1 MMKLLFRLIV
11 LAALGWSGFWLFGY
25 MTLSSTLPAW
35 FEDRRAEGWAA
46 EYDDLSVSGFPSR
59 LDSTFE
65 NLTLADPQT
74 GVAWDAPFFNMHA
87 LTYRPHHVIAVWP
100 NSQTLAIPSE
110 KLTVTSGDMRASLVL
125 IPGTDLTLNRTNVA
139 IESLGITSSA
149 DWQMTASALNLA
161 MHRDENDA
169 NTYRL
174 ALKAD
179 KLTPPAGYN
188 LPDNVDL
195 PRSFTSFRAD
205 LTASFDRP
213 WDRSAIEKSRP
224 QPTALDLTLAEIIW
238 GDLQLHAAGKV
249 TIDTSGYPSGEVT
262 IRAVNWR
269 DILDVARLS
278 GQIPVSVID
287 TVEQAL
293 GFIAQLSGNANELD
307 IPLTFANGATK
318 LGPLPIGPAPRIF
331 LR

>member
-11 LAALGWSGFWLFGY
+11 LAALGWAGFWLFGY
-25 MTLSSTLPAW
+25 MALSSALPEW
-35 FEDRRAEGWAA
+35 FEDRRAEGWVA

-74 GVAWDAPFFNMHA
+74 GVAWEAPFFNMHA

-100 NSQTLAIPSE
+100 DSQTLAIPDE
-110 KLTVTSGDMRASLVL
+110 KLTVTTGDMRASLVL
-125 IPGTDLTLNRTNVA
+125 DPGTDLTLSRTNVA
-139 IESLGITSSA
+139 IENIAITSSA
-149 DWQMTASALNLA
+149 DWQMAAGGVNLA
-161 MHRDENDA
+161 MHRDEKDA
-169 NTYRL
+169 STYRL
-174 ALKAD
+174 AFKANA
-179 KLTPPAGYN
+179 LTPPAGFA
-188 LPDNVDL
+188 LPDGVDL
-195 PRSFTSFRAD
+195 PRNFSSFRAD
-205 LTASFDRP
+205 LTATFDRP
-213 WDRSAIEKSRP
+213 WDRTALEQSRP

-249 TIDTSGYPSGEVT
+249 TIDTAGYPTGDIT

-269 DILDVARLS
+269 DILNVARHS
-278 GQIPVSVID
+278 DQFPVSVID

-307 IPLTFANGATK
+307 IPLTFAGGATK
-318 LGPLPIGPAPRIF
+318 LGPLPVGPAPRIF

>member
-1 MMKLLFRLIV
+1 MMRLLTLLV
-11 LAALGWSGFWLFGY
+11 LLAALAWSGFWLLGY
-25 MTLSSTLPAW
+25 GALTTAVPQW
-35 FEDRRAEGWAA
+35 FEDRRAEGWVA

-74 GVAWDAPFFNMHA
+74 GVAWDAPFFNLHA
-87 LTYRPHHVIAVWP
+87 LTYRPNHVISVWP
-100 NSQTLAIPSE
+100 NSQSIAIPGE
-110 KLTVTSGDMRASLVL
+110 KLSVTTGDMRASLVL
-125 IPGTDLTLNRTNVA
+125 DPGTDLTLNRANVA
-139 IESLGITSSA
+139 IESLGVTSTA
-149 DWQMTASALNLA
+149 NWQLAASAVNLA
-161 MHRDENDA
+161 MHRDAADTS
-169 NTYRL
+169 TYRL
-174 ALKAD
+174 AFKAD
-179 KLTPPAGYN
+179 DLTPPAGYA
-188 LPDNVDL
+188 LPDGIDL
-195 PRSFTSFRAD
+195 PRSFSSFRAD

-213 WDRSAIEKSRP
+213 WDRSAIEQSRP
-224 QPTALDLTLAEIIW
+224 QPTALDLTLAEVIW

-249 TIDTSGYPSGEVT
+249 SIDTSGYPTGEVT

-269 DILDVARLS
+269 DILNVARQS
-278 GQIPVSVID
+278 GHLPANVLD

-307 IPLTFANGATK
+307 IPLTFSNGATK

>member
-11 LAALGWSGFWLFGY
+11 LAALGWSGYWLFGY
-25 MTLSSTLPAW
+25 MALSSALPDW
-35 FEDRRAEGWAA
+35 FEDRRAEGWVA

-100 NSQTLAIPSE
+100 VSQTLAIPGE
-110 KLTVTSGDMRASLVL
+110 KLTVTTGDMRASLVL
-125 IPGTDLTLNRTNVA
+125 DPGTDLTLNRTNVA
-139 IESLGITSSA
+139 IESLGISSSA
-149 DWQMTASALNLA
+149 DWQMAASAVNLA
-161 MHRDENDA
+161 MHRDESDA
-169 NTYRL
+169 STYRL
-174 ALKAD
+174 AFKAD
-179 KLTPPAGYN
+179 ALTPPAGFA
-188 LPDNVDL
+188 LPDGIDL
-195 PRSFTSFRAD
+195 PRNFSSFRAD

-213 WDRSAIEKSRP
+213 WDRTAIEQSRP
-224 QPTALDLTLAEIIW
+224 QPTAVDLTLAEIIW
-238 GDLQLHAAGKV
+238 GDLQLHAAGQV
-249 TIDTSGYPSGEVT
+249 TIDKTGYPTGEVT

-269 DILDVARLS
+269 DILNVARHS
-278 GQIPVSVID
+278 GQIPASVID

-331 LR
+331 LH